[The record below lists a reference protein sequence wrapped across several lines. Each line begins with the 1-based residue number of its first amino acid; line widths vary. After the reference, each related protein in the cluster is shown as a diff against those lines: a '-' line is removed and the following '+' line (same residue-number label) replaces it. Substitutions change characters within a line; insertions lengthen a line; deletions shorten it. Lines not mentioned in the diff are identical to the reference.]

1 MFTVI
6 LLMLCGV
13 AAGLCL
19 RNRKSTAIHT
29 VVTLL
34 IWLLLFLLGVEVG
47 GDDILMRS
55 LHTLGLEAL
64 LLAAAGTL
72 CSALAASILWRHI
85 EKRDG
90 GSLAPPAT
98 ASPSVVRAL
107 KGSAVIAGFFLLGTA
122 CGWLRL
128 LPVSIAG
135 TELSFYALCA
145 LMVCVGIGIG
155 QDTQT
160 LKRFRSLNPRLAL
173 LPLLTVAG
181 TLAGTAAVSPLLG
194 HRSLTDCLAVGSGFG
209 YYSLS
214 GIFITEYRGVELG
227 TVALLANI
235 AREMIT
241 LLGAPFLARW
251 FGRLAPISAGGAT
264 TMDTTLPV
272 ITQVSGQE
280 LVIVSVFHG
289 FVVDFSV
296 PFLVT
301 MWCSL

>member
-1 MFTVI
+1 M
-6 LLMLCGV
+6 
-13 AAGLCL
+13 
-19 RNRKSTAIHT
+19 
-29 VVTLL
+29 
-34 IWLLLFLLGVEVG
+34 EQ
-47 GDDILMRS
+47 DII
-55 LHTLGLEAL
+55 
-64 LLAAAGTL
+64 
-72 CSALAASILWRHI
+72 ILWRHI

-181 TLAGTAAVSPLLG
+181 TLAGTAAVSQKRRPRQMFTLDATSGVAVPSFERILPLLHASAEPFELLRVVYG
-194 HRSLTDCLAVGSGFG
+194 LGARRGSVLQDGSRFRT
-209 YYSLS
+209 L
-214 GIFITEYRGVELG
+214 
-227 TVALLANI
+227 
-235 AREMIT
+235 
-241 LLGAPFLARW
+241 LLGAEP
-251 FGRLAPISAGGAT
+251 
-264 TMDTTLPV
+264 
-272 ITQVSGQE
+272 
-280 LVIVSVFHG
+280 
-289 FVVDFSV
+289 
-296 PFLVT
+296 
-301 MWCSL
+301 